1 VNEFHNVILIAEFSS
16 SFDTTDIG
24 TNILN
29 IAKVD
34 LNLLVYLD
42 VLLREGS
49 VTKAANQLSITQPAM
64 SNGLK
69 RLRDLFKDPLLV
81 RTSDGMTPTKRALEL
96 QPIIRDVL
104 SKLESCIQPEIEFSP
119 KTSVRTF
126 RIMTSD
132 YAESTLLLE
141 LIGRLAVLAPN
152 ITLDLITPSDVTF
165 HDVEQG
171 KVDMA
176 INRFEE
182 LPLSFH
188 QKVIWYDT
196 FSCVIGSG
204 HPMKD
209 NLDLAAY
216 LKAQHIWVSKTGFGV
231 GVGIDPNE
239 VQKLGW
245 VDAELTKLGKQRD
258 IRVFTR
264 HYHAALQLTKTQ
276 NLIATLPSKAAKI
289 FKDDPSITVV
299 EPPFDIPPIAL
310 KMAWSA
316 LLHHDAGHIWLRR
329 LITEVAN
336 AMNSEVQP

>member
-1 VNEFHNVILIAEFSS
+1 M
-16 SFDTTDIG
+16 
-24 TNILN
+24 NIS
-29 IAKVD
+29 KVD

-49 VTKAANQLSITQPAM
+49 VTRAANQLSITQPAM

-96 QPIIRDVL
+96 QPVIRDVL
-104 SKLESCIQPEIEFSP
+104 SKLEASIQPETDFVPE
-119 KTSVRTF
+119 TSKRTF
-126 RIMTSD
+126 RIMASD

-141 LIGRLAVLAPN
+141 VIRQLAKVAPN
-152 ITLDLITPSDVTF
+152 ITLDMITPSDVTF

-188 QKVIWYDT
+188 QKVVWYDR
-196 FSCVIGSG
+196 FACVVSSSNPIVNDFTLQNYIDS
-204 HPMKD
+204 K
-209 NLDLAAY
+209 
-216 LKAQHIWVSKTGFGV
+216 HIWVSKTGFGV

-245 VDAELTKLGKQRD
+245 VDAELTKIGHKRD

-264 HYHAALQLTKTQ
+264 HYHVALQLAKVQ
-276 NLIATLPSKAAKI
+276 NLVATLPSKAAALYEN
-289 FKDDPSITVV
+289 DPNIVILD
-299 EPPFDIPPIAL
+299 PPFDIPPIGL

-329 LITEVAN
+329 LITEVGDTLSA
-336 AMNSEVQP
+336 Q

>member
-1 VNEFHNVILIAEFSS
+1 M
-16 SFDTTDIG
+16 
-24 TNILN
+24 N

-96 QPIIRDVL
+96 QPTIRDVL
-104 SKLESCIQPEIEFSP
+104 SRLESSIQPETDFDP
-119 KTSVRTF
+119 LTSERTF

-141 LIGRLAVLAPN
+141 LVGRLTDLAPN

-196 FSCVIGSG
+196 FSLSLI
-204 HPMKD
+204 
-209 NLDLAAY
+209 
-216 LKAQHIWVSKTGFGV
+216 HI
-231 GVGIDPNE
+231 
-239 VQKLGW
+239 
-245 VDAELTKLGKQRD
+245 
-258 IRVFTR
+258 
-264 HYHAALQLTKTQ
+264 
-276 NLIATLPSKAAKI
+276 
-289 FKDDPSITVV
+289 
-299 EPPFDIPPIAL
+299 
-310 KMAWSA
+310 
-316 LLHHDAGHIWLRR
+316 
-329 LITEVAN
+329 
-336 AMNSEVQP
+336 

>member
-1 VNEFHNVILIAEFSS
+1 MVFLRR
-16 SFDTTDIG
+16 IG
-24 TNILN
+24 DLTMN
-29 IAKVD
+29 IAKID

-96 QPIIRDVL
+96 QPTIRDVL
-104 SKLESCIQPEIEFSP
+104 SKLESSIQPETEFNP
-119 KTSVRTF
+119 ETSTRTF
-126 RIMTSD
+126 RIMASD

-141 LIGRLAVLAPN
+141 LIEELSYKAPN

-176 INRFEE
+176 INRFDE

-188 QKVIWYDT
+188 QKVIWYDQ
-196 FSCVIGSG
+196 FACVLNKNNPRSENF
-204 HPMKD
+204 
-209 NLDLAAY
+209 NLDNY
-216 LKAQHIWVSKTGFGV
+216 LSGQHIWVSKTGFGI

-245 VDAELTKLGKQRD
+245 VDAELTKIGKQRQ

-264 HYHAALQLTKTQ
+264 HYHAALQLAKTQ
-276 NLIATLPSKAAKI
+276 NLIATLPSRAAKI
-289 FKDDPSITVV
+289 FKDDPDIVV
-299 EPPFDIPPIAL
+299 LPPPFDIPPIAL

-316 LLHHDAGHIWLRR
+316 LLQHDAGHIWLRR
-329 LITEVAN
+329 LIADVSER
-336 AMNSEVQP
+336 MNGS

>member
-1 VNEFHNVILIAEFSS
+1 M
-16 SFDTTDIG
+16 
-24 TNILN
+24 NIS
-29 IAKVD
+29 KVD

-49 VTKAANQLSITQPAM
+49 VTRAANQLSITQPAM

-96 QPIIRDVL
+96 QPVIRDVL
-104 SKLESCIQPEIEFSP
+104 SKLESSIQPETDFSP
-119 KTSVRTF
+119 QTSKRTF
-126 RIMTSD
+126 RIMASD

-141 LIGRLAVLAPN
+141 VIRQLAKVAPN
-152 ITLDLITPSDVTF
+152 ITLDMITPSDVTF

-171 KVDMA
+171 RVDMA

-188 QKVIWYDT
+188 QKVVWYDR
-196 FSCVIGSG
+196 FACVVNAQNPIV
-204 HPMKD
+204 D
-209 NLDLAAY
+209 QFTLENY
-216 LKAQHIWVSKTGFGV
+216 LQGKHIWVSKTGFGV

-245 VDAELTKLGKQRD
+245 VDAELTKLGKKRD

-264 HYHAALQLTKTQ
+264 HYHVALQLAKVQ
-276 NLIATLPSKAAKI
+276 NLIATLPSKAAMLYAK
-289 FKDDPSITVV
+289 DPSVIVL

-316 LLHHDAGHIWLRR
+316 LLHHDAGHVWLRR
-329 LITEVAN
+329 LIADVGEQLGSVN
-336 AMNSEVQP
+336 HS

>member
-1 VNEFHNVILIAEFSS
+1 
-16 SFDTTDIG
+16 
-24 TNILN
+24 LN
-29 IAKVD
+29 IAKID

-49 VTKAANQLSITQPAM
+49 VTKAANQLGITQPAM

-69 RLRDLFKDPLLV
+69 RLRDLFKDPLMV

-96 QPIIRDVL
+96 QPVIRDVL
-104 SKLESCIQPEIEFSP
+104 GQLESSIQPEVEFDPANS
-119 KTSVRTF
+119 SRTF
-126 RIMTSD
+126 RIMASD

-141 LIGRLAVLAPN
+141 LIGKLSKQAPN

-196 FSCVIGSG
+196 FSCVIGSN
-204 HPMKD
+204 HPSKD
-209 NLDLAAY
+209 SLDLDAY
-216 LKAQHIWVSKTGFGV
+216 LKGQHIWVSKTGFGV

-264 HYHAALQLTKTQ
+264 HYHAALQMAKTQ

-289 FKDDPSITVV
+289 FKDDPAIAVL

-329 LITEVAN
+329 LINEVAEEM
-336 AMNSEVQP
+336 AK

>member
-1 VNEFHNVILIAEFSS
+1 M
-16 SFDTTDIG
+16 
-24 TNILN
+24 NISK
-29 IAKVD
+29 ID

-81 RTSDGMTPTKRALEL
+81 RTSEGMTPTKRALEL
-96 QPIIRDVL
+96 RPVIRDVL
-104 SKLESCIQPEIEFSP
+104 SQLETSIQPETDFDPE
-119 KTSVRTF
+119 TSTRTF

-141 LIGRLAVLAPN
+141 LIDTINEQAPH

-171 KVDMA
+171 RVDMA
-176 INRFEE
+176 INRFDD

-188 QKVIWYDT
+188 QKVIWYDN
-196 FSCVIGSG
+196 FSCVFAKSNDIAN
-204 HPMKD
+204 KF
-209 NLDLAAY
+209 NLDSY
-216 LKAQHIWVSKTGFGV
+216 LKAKHIWVSKTGFGI

-245 VDAELTKLGKQRD
+245 VDAELTKLGKKRN

-264 HYHAALQLTKTQ
+264 HYHAALQLAKTQ
-276 NLIATLPSKAAKI
+276 NLIATLPSRAARI
-289 FKDDPSITVV
+289 YADDPELEITA
-299 EPPFDIPPIAL
+299 PPFDIPPIAL

-316 LLHHDAGHIWLRR
+316 LLHHDAGHMWLRR
-329 LITEVAN
+329 LIAEVADN
-336 AMNSEVQP
+336 MANY

>member
-1 VNEFHNVILIAEFSS
+1 M
-16 SFDTTDIG
+16 
-24 TNILN
+24 N

-64 SNGLK
+64 SNGLR
-69 RLRDLFKDPLLV
+69 RLRDLFADPLLV

-96 QPIIRDVL
+96 KPIIRDVL
-104 SKLESCIQPEIEFSP
+104 SKLETTIQPETDFSP
-119 KTSVRTF
+119 LESERTF
-126 RIMTSD
+126 RIMASD
-132 YAESTLLLE
+132 YAESTLLME
-141 LIGRLAVLAPN
+141 VIERLNHQAPN
-152 ITLDLITPSDVTF
+152 VTLDLITPSDVTF

-176 INRFEE
+176 INRFDE

-188 QKVIWYDT
+188 QKVVWYDT
-196 FSCVIGSG
+196 FSCVVSS
-204 HPMKD
+204 D
-209 NLDLAAY
+209 NPITKNFDLEQY
-216 LKAQHIWVSKTGFGV
+216 LTSKHIWVSKTGFGV

-245 VDAELTKLGKQRD
+245 VDAELTKIGKKRD

-264 HYHAALQLTKTQ
+264 HYHVALQLAKAQ
-276 NLIATLPSKAAKI
+276 NLIATLPTRAANI
-289 FKDDPSITVV
+289 YQNDPQVDILA
-299 EPPFDIPPIAL
+299 PPFDIPPIAL

-316 LLHHDAGHIWLRR
+316 LLQHDAGHIWLRR
-329 LITEVAN
+329 LITEVGAKLSN
-336 AMNSEVQP
+336 A

>member
-1 VNEFHNVILIAEFSS
+1 M
-16 SFDTTDIG
+16 
-24 TNILN
+24 N

-69 RLRDLFKDPLLV
+69 RLRDLFNDPLLV
-81 RTSDGMTPTKRALEL
+81 RTSEGMTPTKRAIEL
-96 QPIIRDVL
+96 QPIVRDVL
-104 SKLESCIQPEIEFSP
+104 SKLETTIQPATEFNPLESE
-119 KTSVRTF
+119 RTF
-126 RIMTSD
+126 RIMASD
-132 YAESTLLLE
+132 YAESTLLME
-141 LIGRLAVLAPN
+141 VIRRINKLAPN

-171 KVDMA
+171 RVDMA
-176 INRFEE
+176 INRFDE

-196 FSCVIGSG
+196 FSCMVNSHNPIVENF
-204 HPMKD
+204 D
-209 NLDLAAY
+209 LDKYLLA
-216 LKAQHIWVSKTGFGV
+216 KHIWVSKTGFGV

-245 VDAELTKLGKQRD
+245 VDAELTKIGKKRD

-264 HYHAALQLTKTQ
+264 HYHVALQLAKAQ
-276 NLIATLPSKAAKI
+276 NLVATLPSRAANLYKN
-289 FKDDPSITVV
+289 DPEVQIL

-316 LLHHDAGHIWLRR
+316 LLQHDVGHIWLRR
-329 LITEVAN
+329 LITEVGVDL
-336 AMNSEVQP
+336 NSA

>member
-1 VNEFHNVILIAEFSS
+1 M
-16 SFDTTDIG
+16 
-24 TNILN
+24 N

-81 RTSDGMTPTKRALEL
+81 RTSDGMTPTKRAVEL
-96 QPIIRDVL
+96 QPVIRDVL
-104 SKLESCIQPEIEFSP
+104 SQLESSIQPEVEFDP
-119 KTSVRTF
+119 LTSVRTF

-132 YAESTLLLE
+132 YAESTLLLS
-141 LIGRLAVLAPN
+141 LVGRLTELAPN

-188 QKVIWYDT
+188 QKVIWYDD
-196 FSCVIGSG
+196 FSCVIRADHPRAQSFGLEQYLSG
-204 HPMKD
+204 
-209 NLDLAAY
+209 
-216 LKAQHIWVSKTGFGV
+216 QHIWVSKTGFGV
-231 GVGIDPNE
+231 GVGIDPTE

-245 VDAELTKLGKQRD
+245 VDAELTKIGKKRD

-264 HYHAALQLTKTQ
+264 HYHAALQMAKTQ
-276 NLIATLPSKAAKI
+276 NLIATLPTKAANI
-289 FKDDPSITVV
+289 FKDDAAIKIVP
-299 EPPFDIPPIAL
+299 PPFDIPPIAL

-329 LITEVAN
+329 LIGDVAN
-336 AMNSEVQP
+336 EMQAQ

>member
-1 VNEFHNVILIAEFSS
+1 M
-16 SFDTTDIG
+16 
-24 TNILN
+24 N

-49 VTKAANQLSITQPAM
+49 VTRAANQLSITQPAM

-81 RTSDGMTPTKRALEL
+81 RTSDGMTPTQRALEI
-96 QPIIRDVL
+96 QPVVRDVL
-104 SKLESCIQPEIEFSP
+104 AKLEASIQPNTDFIP
-119 KTSVRTF
+119 ATSTRTF
-126 RIMTSD
+126 RIMASD

-141 LIGRLAVLAPN
+141 LIRKLTDIAPN
-152 ITLDLITPSDVTF
+152 ITLDVITPSDVTF
-165 HDVEQG
+165 HDVEHG

-188 QKVIWYDT
+188 QKVVWYDT
-196 FSCVIGSG
+196 FSCVVKS
-204 HPMKD
+204 D
-209 NLDLAAY
+209 NPIINHFDLDSYLAH
-216 LKAQHIWVSKTGFGV
+216 QHIWVSKTGFGV
-231 GVGIDPNE
+231 GVGVDPNE

-245 VDAELTKLGKQRD
+245 VDAELTKIGKKRD

-264 HYHAALQLTKTQ
+264 HYHVALQLAKAQ
-276 NLIATLPSKAAKI
+276 NLIATLPSKAASLYKS
-289 FKDDPSITVV
+289 DPSVV
-299 EPPFDIPPIAL
+299 VLDPPFDIPPIAL

-329 LITEVAN
+329 LISEVAASLN
-336 AMNSEVQP
+336 QP

>member
-1 VNEFHNVILIAEFSS
+1 M
-16 SFDTTDIG
+16 
-24 TNILN
+24 N

-69 RLRDLFKDPLLV
+69 RLRDLFNDPLLV
-81 RTSDGMTPTKRALEL
+81 RTSNGMTPTKRALEL
-96 QPIIRDVL
+96 KPVIRDVL
-104 SKLESCIQPEIEFSP
+104 AKLESSIQPSTDFFP
-119 KTSVRTF
+119 ATSKRTF
-126 RIMTSD
+126 RIMASD

-141 LIGRLAVLAPN
+141 VIGQLGELAPN
-152 ITLDLITPSDVTF
+152 ITLDIITPSDVTF

-171 KVDMA
+171 RVDMA

-188 QKVIWYDT
+188 QKVVWYDT
-196 FSCVIGSG
+196 FSCAVSSNNPIKT
-204 HPMKD
+204 HF
-209 NLDLAAY
+209 NLDSY
-216 LKAQHIWVSKTGFGV
+216 LSSKHIWVSKTGFGV

-245 VDAELTKLGKQRD
+245 VDAELTKIGKKRD

-264 HYHAALQLTKTQ
+264 HYHSALQLAKAQ
-276 NLIATLPSKAAKI
+276 DLVATLPTRAANLYHS
-289 FKDDPSITVV
+289 DPQV
-299 EPPFDIPPIAL
+299 EILPPPFDIPPIAL

-316 LLHHDAGHIWLRR
+316 LLQHDAGHIWLRR
-329 LITEVAN
+329 LIADIG
-336 AMNSEVQP
+336 AKL

>member
-1 VNEFHNVILIAEFSS
+1 M
-16 SFDTTDIG
+16 
-24 TNILN
+24 NIS
-29 IAKVD
+29 KVD

-49 VTKAANQLSITQPAM
+49 VTRAANQLSITQPAM

-96 QPIIRDVL
+96 QPVIRDVL
-104 SKLESCIQPEIEFSP
+104 SKLEASIQPETDFVPE
-119 KTSVRTF
+119 TSKRTF
-126 RIMTSD
+126 RIMASD

-141 LIGRLAVLAPN
+141 VIRQLAKVAPN
-152 ITLDLITPSDVTF
+152 ITLDMITPSDVTF

-188 QKVIWYDT
+188 QKVVWYDR
-196 FSCVIGSG
+196 FACVVSSNNPIVENFTLQNYIDS
-204 HPMKD
+204 K
-209 NLDLAAY
+209 
-216 LKAQHIWVSKTGFGV
+216 HIWVSKTGFGV

-245 VDAELTKLGKQRD
+245 VDAELTKIGQKRD
-258 IRVFTR
+258 IRVFAR
-264 HYHAALQLTKTQ
+264 HYHVALQLAKVQ
-276 NLIATLPSKAAKI
+276 NLVATLPSKAAALYEN
-289 FKDDPSITVV
+289 DPNIVILD
-299 EPPFDIPPIAL
+299 PPFDIPPIGL

-329 LITEVAN
+329 LITDVGEALS
-336 AMNSEVQP
+336 AQ

>member
-1 VNEFHNVILIAEFSS
+1 M
-16 SFDTTDIG
+16 
-24 TNILN
+24 N

-64 SNGLK
+64 SNGLR

-96 QPIIRDVL
+96 KPVIRDVL
-104 SKLESCIQPEIEFSP
+104 SKLETTIQPETEFNPELSE
-119 KTSVRTF
+119 RTF
-126 RIMTSD
+126 RIMASD
-132 YAESTLLLE
+132 YAESTLLMEVISKLTKQ
-141 LIGRLAVLAPN
+141 APN
-152 ITLDLITPSDVTF
+152 VTLDLITPSDVTF

-171 KVDMA
+171 RVDMA

-196 FSCVIGSG
+196 FSCVVNS
-204 HPMKD
+204 D
-209 NLDLAAY
+209 NPIIENFTLEQYLAN
-216 LKAQHIWVSKTGFGV
+216 KHIWVSKTGFGV
-231 GVGIDPNE
+231 GVGVNPNE

-245 VDAELTKLGKQRD
+245 VDEELTKIGKSRD

-264 HYHAALQLTKTQ
+264 LYHVALQIAKSQ
-276 NLIATLPSKAAKI
+276 KLIATLPTKAANMYKHDPSVKI
-289 FKDDPSITVV
+289 F

-316 LLHHDAGHIWLRR
+316 LLQHDAGHIWLRR
-329 LITEVAN
+329 LIAEVGAELGN
-336 AMNSEVQP
+336 V

>member
-1 VNEFHNVILIAEFSS
+1 M
-16 SFDTTDIG
+16 
-24 TNILN
+24 N

-81 RTSDGMTPTKRALEL
+81 RTSDGMTPTQRATEL

-104 SKLESCIQPEIEFSP
+104 TRLETSIQPETEFDP
-119 KTSVRTF
+119 LTSERTF

-141 LIGRLAVLAPN
+141 LVGRLSELAPN

-165 HDVEQG
+165 YDVEQG

-176 INRFEE
+176 INRFDE

-188 QKVIWYDT
+188 QKVIWYDS
-196 FSCVIGSG
+196 FACVISSKNPQK
-204 HPMKD
+204 HQF
-209 NLDLAAY
+209 DLNAY
-216 LKAQHIWVSKTGFGV
+216 LSGQHIWVSKTGFGV

-264 HYHAALQLTKTQ
+264 HYHAALQMAKTQ
-276 NLIATLPSKAAKI
+276 NLIATLPSRAAKI
-289 FKDDPSITVV
+289 FADDPAITIV

-329 LITEVAN
+329 LIADVGAEIA
-336 AMNSEVQP
+336 Q

>member
-1 VNEFHNVILIAEFSS
+1 M
-16 SFDTTDIG
+16 
-24 TNILN
+24 N

-104 SKLESCIQPEIEFSP
+104 SRLESSIQPEIEFSP
-119 KTSVRTF
+119 ATCVRTF

-132 YAESTLLLE
+132 YAESTLLLG
-141 LIGRLAVLAPN
+141 LIGKLAELAPN
-152 ITLDLITPSDVTF
+152 ITLDLITPSDVSF

-176 INRFEE
+176 INRFDE

-196 FSCVIGSG
+196 FSCVIGSD
-204 HPMKD
+204 HPQA
-209 NLDLAAY
+209 NNFGLAAY
-216 LKAQHIWVSKTGFGV
+216 LEGQHIWVSKTGFGV

-264 HYHAALQLTKTQ
+264 HYHAALQMAKKQ
-276 NLIATLPSKAAKI
+276 NLIATLPSKAARI
-289 FKDDPSITVV
+289 FKDDPAVKVV
-299 EPPFDIPPIAL
+299 NPPFDIPPIAL

-316 LLHHDAGHIWLRR
+316 LLHHDVGHIWLRR
-329 LITEVAN
+329 LIGEVAEEMQQAN
-336 AMNSEVQP
+336 T

>member
-1 VNEFHNVILIAEFSS
+1 M
-16 SFDTTDIG
+16 
-24 TNILN
+24 NIS
-29 IAKVD
+29 KVD

-81 RTSDGMTPTKRALEL
+81 RTSDGMTPTQRALEV
-96 QPIIRDVL
+96 QPVIRDVL
-104 SKLESCIQPEIEFSP
+104 AKLEASIQPETEFTPS
-119 KTSVRTF
+119 TSNRTF
-126 RIMTSD
+126 RIMASD

-141 LIGRLAVLAPN
+141 VIRKLSDLAPN
-152 ITLDLITPSDVTF
+152 ITLDVITPSDVTF
-165 HDVEQG
+165 HDVEHG

-188 QKVIWYDT
+188 QKVVWYDT
-196 FSCVIGSG
+196 FSCVLKSD
-204 HPMKD
+204 HPIISQFDLD
-209 NLDLAAY
+209 NYLAS
-216 LKAQHIWVSKTGFGV
+216 QHIWVSKTGFGV
-231 GVGIDPNE
+231 GVGVDPNE

-245 VDAELTKLGKQRD
+245 VDAELTKQGKKRD

-264 HYHAALQLTKTQ
+264 HYHAALQLAKAQ
-276 NLIATLPSKAAKI
+276 NLIATLPSKAASL
-289 FKDDPSITVV
+289 FANDPNVV
-299 EPPFDIPPIAL
+299 IMEPPFDIPPIAL

-329 LITEVAN
+329 LIADVAKDLG
-336 AMNSEVQP
+336 

>member
-1 VNEFHNVILIAEFSS
+1 MSLM
-16 SFDTTDIG
+16 
-24 TNILN
+24 N

-49 VTKAANQLSITQPAM
+49 VTRAANQLSITQPAM

-81 RTSDGMTPTKRALEL
+81 RTSDGMTPTQRALEI
-96 QPIIRDVL
+96 QPVVRDVL
-104 SKLESCIQPEIEFSP
+104 AKLESTIQPTTEFLPES
-119 KTSVRTF
+119 SSRTF
-126 RIMTSD
+126 RIMASD

-141 LIGRLAVLAPN
+141 VIRRLSDTAPN
-152 ITLDLITPSDVTF
+152 ITLDVITPSDVTF
-165 HDVEQG
+165 HDVEHG

-188 QKVIWYDT
+188 QKVVWYDT
-196 FSCVIGSG
+196 FSCVI
-204 HPMKD
+204 KRD
-209 NLDLAAY
+209 NPILNQFDLQQY
-216 LKAQHIWVSKTGFGV
+216 LAGQHIWVSKTGFGV
-231 GVGIDPNE
+231 GVGVDPNE

-245 VDAELTKLGKQRD
+245 VDAELTKLGKKRD

-264 HYHAALQLTKTQ
+264 HYHVALQLAKAQ
-276 NLIATLPSKAAKI
+276 NLIATLPSKAANLYKQ
-289 FKDDPSITVV
+289 DPEV
-299 EPPFDIPPIAL
+299 EILAPPFDIPPIAL

-329 LITEVAN
+329 LIAEVAE
-336 AMNSEVQP
+336 ALTR

>member
-1 VNEFHNVILIAEFSS
+1 M
-16 SFDTTDIG
+16 
-24 TNILN
+24 N

-69 RLRDLFKDPLLV
+69 RLRDLFKDPILV
-81 RTSDGMTPTKRALEL
+81 RTSEGMTPTKRALEL
-96 QPIIRDVL
+96 QPIVRNVL
-104 SKLESCIQPEIEFSP
+104 SQLESSIQPEVEFDP
-119 KTSVRTF
+119 ATSERTF

-132 YAESTLLLE
+132 YAESTLMLG
-141 LIGRLAVLAPN
+141 LISKLSTLAPN

-176 INRFEE
+176 INRFDE

-196 FSCVIGSG
+196 FSCVMKSD
-204 HPMKD
+204 HPKAQQFD
-209 NLDLAAY
+209 LDAY
-216 LKAQHIWVSKTGFGV
+216 LASQHIWVSKTGFGV

-245 VDAELTKLGKQRD
+245 VDAELTKIGKHRD

-264 HYHAALQLTKTQ
+264 HYHAALQIAKTQ

-289 FKDDPSITVV
+289 FKDDPSVTIVK
-299 EPPFDIPPIAL
+299 PPFDIPPIAL

-329 LITEVAN
+329 LIGEVA
-336 AMNSEVQP
+336 SDHES